1 VAAWAIVSAVLDA
14 SRLRGQAARLGE
26 RAAGVV
32 SVAVVVWLLVWA
44 LGYHA
49 AYGFTPLGGRLH
61 LPQVTEHHRL
71 ARHFL

>member
-1 VAAWAIVSAVLDA
+1 
-14 SRLRGQAARLGE
+14 
-26 RAAGVV
+26 VV